1 MKKILMPGL
10 ARAGAGT
17 SMRASN
23 SVRPFVHR
31 CRVYY
36 EDTDAGGIVYYV
48 NYLKFMERAR
58 TERLRELGFAQ
69 STLAG
74 EGLLF
79 VVHSSEARYHAPAR
93 LDDELWVSADL
104 AELNRASVR
113 FVQQVRRAT
122 DNALLCQGQF
132 TVACVD
138 ADNLKPRAIPQSMR
152 IAFAELSGSTAGE

>member
-1 MKKILMPGL
+1 
-10 ARAGAGT
+10 
-17 SMRASN
+17 MRAQYAGQ
-23 SVRPFVHR
+23 PFAHR

-36 EDTDAGGIVYYV
+36 EDTDAGGVVYYV

-93 LDDELWVSADL
+93 LDDELLVSAEVT
-104 AELNRASVR
+104 ELNRASLR
-113 FVQQVRRAT
+113 FRQQVRRVT
-122 DNALLCQGQF
+122 DNALLCEGQF
-132 TVACVD
+132 LVACVG
-138 ADNLKPRAIPQSMR
+138 ADNFKPRAMPQALR
-152 IAFAELSGSTAGE
+152 TAFAELGGTGTSTAGE

>member
-1 MKKILMPGL
+1 
-10 ARAGAGT
+10 
-17 SMRASN
+17 MRAQYAGQ
-23 SVRPFVHR
+23 PFAHH

-36 EDTDAGGIVYYV
+36 EDTDAGGVVYYV

-93 LDDELWVSADL
+93 LDDELLVSAEVT
-104 AELNRASVR
+104 ELNRASLR
-113 FVQQVRRAT
+113 FRQQVRRVT
-122 DNALLCQGQF
+122 DNVLLCEGQF
-132 TVACVD
+132 LVACVR
-138 ADNLKPRAIPQSMR
+138 ADNFKPRAMPLSLR
-152 IAFAELSGSTAGE
+152 TAFAGEDGAGTSTAGE